1 MKNWIFG
8 LFLFF
13 GLIGFTSCS
22 NSKKPVIDSPGSV
35 QITATIDIDVPTSTP
50 FLPIVVPTEVE
61 HIISMQVPGIFQT
74 WIKNSVKNEKVEII
88 QKKENSDCSLDSQ
101 VNNFKIGEYVYSL
114 VAPFNTTTDE
124 ISKED
129 LEIIFKGEA
138 LNNLSNLKFMMTE
151 EDFLLLSSVFEI
163 SQTNIIIVNSE
174 AMLSNAYQTSDTLA
188 IIPFDQAVPAWKVI
202 GIEGISPY
210 DQDFVSTDYI
220 LTVPLFINCSSPDD
234 QIKINN
240 LDLPFFTNR
249 DKGKFTSVL
258 ITGTTALTRA
268 TGARMELYGSEYP
281 GEEVKQWFDKADISH
296 ISNEVSFTTTCPH
309 ADPNQK
315 DLFFCSRPEY
325 ADLFDYLGV
334 DVVEL
339 TGNHLVDKGTQ
350 PLNDTFDILNA
361 KEIPYYAAGRTIEE
375 AEKAVKFENHSNK
388 IAFLGC
394 NEAGP
399 TFVWIADQRSGV
411 IRCDFE
417 RMAQLVSNLKNEGYL
432 PIVTYQYWE
441 TAQFKPMPYQRDDS
455 IQMIEAG
462 AVIVSGSQSHLPM
475 SMEVYENGFIHYG
488 LGNLFFDQMDVPFPG
503 TRREFLDRH
512 IFYDGKYLGLQLYTA
527 MLEDY
532 AQPRPMTI
540 SERQKLLQD
549 AFVDFRFDN

>member
-1 MKNWIFG
+1 
-8 LFLFF
+8 
-13 GLIGFTSCS
+13 
-22 NSKKPVIDSPGSV
+22 
-35 QITATIDIDVPTSTP
+35 
-50 FLPIVVPTEVE
+50 
-61 HIISMQVPGIFQT
+61 
-74 WIKNSVKNEKVEII
+74 
-88 QKKENSDCSLDSQ
+88 
-101 VNNFKIGEYVYSL
+101 
-114 VAPFNTTTDE
+114 
-124 ISKED
+124 
-129 LEIIFKGEA
+129 
-138 LNNLSNLKFMMTE
+138 MMTE
-151 EDFLLLSSVFEI
+151 DDFLLLSSVFEI

-174 AMLSNAYQTSDTLA
+174 TMLSMAFQASDTWAL
-188 IIPFDQAVPAWKVI
+188 IPFDRAVPAWKVI

-210 DQDFVSTDYI
+210 DQDFVSTDYV

-240 LDLPFFTNR
+240 LALPYFTNR
-249 DKGKFTSVL
+249 DKEKFTSVL

-350 PLNDTFDILNA
+350 PLNDTFDILKA
-361 KEIPYYAAGRTIEE
+361 KDIPYYAAGRTIEE
-375 AEKAVKFENHSNK
+375 AEKAVKFENHGNK

-417 RMAQLVSNLKNEGYL
+417 RMAQLVSDLKNEGYL

-441 TAQFKPMPYQRDDS
+441 TAQFKPMPYRK
-455 IQMIEAG
+455 
-462 AVIVSGSQSHLPM
+462 
-475 SMEVYENGFIHYG
+475 
-488 LGNLFFDQMDVPFPG
+488 
-503 TRREFLDRH
+503 R
-512 IFYDGKYLGLQLYTA
+512 
-527 MLEDY
+527 
-532 AQPRPMTI
+532 
-540 SERQKLLQD
+540 
-549 AFVDFRFDN
+549 

>member
-1 MKNWIFG
+1 M
-8 LFLFF
+8 
-13 GLIGFTSCS
+13 
-22 NSKKPVIDSPGSV
+22 
-35 QITATIDIDVPTSTP
+35 
-50 FLPIVVPTEVE
+50 
-61 HIISMQVPGIFQT
+61 
-74 WIKNSVKNEKVEII
+74 
-88 QKKENSDCSLDSQ
+88 
-101 VNNFKIGEYVYSL
+101 
-114 VAPFNTTTDE
+114 
-124 ISKED
+124 
-129 LEIIFKGEA
+129 
-138 LNNLSNLKFMMTE
+138 
-151 EDFLLLSSVFEI
+151 
-163 SQTNIIIVNSE
+163 
-174 AMLSNAYQTSDTLA
+174 
-188 IIPFDQAVPAWKVI
+188 
-202 GIEGISPY
+202 
-210 DQDFVSTDYI
+210 
-220 LTVPLFINCSSPDD
+220 
-234 QIKINN
+234 
-240 LDLPFFTNR
+240 
-249 DKGKFTSVL
+249 L

-268 TGARMELYGSEYP
+268 TGARMELYGNNYP
-281 GEEVKQWFDKADISH
+281 GEKVKQWFDMADISH

-325 ADLFDYLGV
+325 ADLFDFLGV

-350 PLNDTFDILNA
+350 PLDDTFDILKDKN
-361 KEIPYYAAGRTIEE
+361 IPFYAAGRTIEE
-375 AEKAVKFENHSNK
+375 AEKAVKFENHGNK

-399 TFVWIADQRSGV
+399 NFVWVADQRSGV

-417 RMAQLVSNLKNEGYL
+417 RMAQLVTDLKNEGYL
-432 PIVTYQYWE
+432 PVVTYQYWE

-488 LGNLFFDQMDVPFPG
+488 LGNLFFDQMDIPFPG

-512 IFYDGKYLGLQLYTA
+512 IFYDGNYLGVQLYTA

-532 AQPRPMTI
+532 AQPRPMTD

-549 AFVDFRFDN
+549 AFVDFRIDY